1 MVALLHDNLVQFDVD
16 AVNLV
21 TASYTRRWIRGGRMN
36 DGRTGGEVKET
47 VLGLRPFAALRVT
60 MLVAAL
66 LLISLTTVPAQSLSK
81 RLDKRLDTPPFDKS
95 LWGVSVVDHG
105 GKLLYGRNE
114 RRLFTPA
121 SNAKL
126 IVTAVASALLPP
138 DFTVRTSL
146 YAAGPVIAGVL
157 RGDLVLYGRGDPAF
171 SRRCYATDTLIAGVC
186 DRDPFAP
193 LRLMADTLKARG
205 IRQVA
210 GDLVGDGSYFEAA
223 SLHPGWELFDLNW
236 WYAAPVSALAFN
248 DNSLDFVWQ
257 PGVAVGAPALISMWP
272 DLGDVAFENRTLT
285 VAPGGETDIGDR
297 FFRQPGTAQVWAE
310 GTVALDRPPRT
321 ESFAVAD
328 PNLFAAR
335 ALRQTLLDA
344 GIAVTGTTRSTT
356 DSVRYAA
363 ARSRPPLAETVSRPV
378 RDWIFP
384 ILNTSQNLFAEMLL
398 KQLGKRFGGGGSW
411 KEGLAVERRFMID
424 SMRIDSTEFHLS
436 DGSGLSSENLMSPQA
451 FTRLLR
457 YIRAHPRFATFAPG
471 LPQAGGTGN
480 LRTRFFATPLAGRV
494 RAKTGSISGVNT
506 LAGYIERPDGKPLTF
521 AIEVNHHAQP
531 TRAVLAAIDSVV
543 VEMGKGR

>member
-1 MVALLHDNLVQFDVD
+1 MVFVILN
-16 AVNLV
+16 
-21 TASYTRRWIRGGRMN
+21 
-36 DGRTGGEVKET
+36 
-47 VLGLRPFAALRVT
+47 
-60 MLVAAL
+60 LVAAVRGVATL
-66 LLISLTTVPAQSLSK
+66 VLALAAFVPAAHSSALAAQSLTK
-81 RLDKRLDTPPFDKS
+81 RIDKRLDAPPFDKS
-95 LWGVSVVDHG
+95 LWGVSVVDHS
-105 GKLLYGRNE
+105 GKVLYGRNE

-126 IVTAVASALLPP
+126 VVTAVAAALLPP

-146 YAAGPVIAGVL
+146 YAAGPVVAGVL

-171 SRRCYATDTLIAGVC
+171 SRRCYATDSTISGVC
-186 DRDPFAP
+186 DRDPFAR

-205 IRQVA
+205 VRQVE

-272 DLGDVAFENRTLT
+272 DLGDVAFENRTVT
-285 VAPGGETDIGDR
+285 VAPGGPTDIGDR
-297 FFRQPGTAQVWAE
+297 FFRHPGTVHVWAE

-335 ALRQTLLDA
+335 ALRQALAEA
-344 GIAVTGTTRSTT
+344 GVAVTGTTRSTT
-356 DSVRYAA
+356 DSAIYSA
-363 ARSRPPLAETVSRPV
+363 ARARPPLAEAVSRPV

-398 KQLGKRFGGGGSW
+398 KQLGRRFGAGGSW
-411 KEGLAVERRFMID
+411 KEGLAVERRFLID
-424 SMRIDSTEFHLS
+424 SVKIDSTEFHLS
-436 DGSGLSSENLMSPQA
+436 DGSGLSSENLISPQA

-471 LPQAGGTGN
+471 LPHAGGTGN
-480 LRTRFFATPLAGRV
+480 LKTRFVGTPLDRRV
-494 RAKTGSISGVNT
+494 RGKTGSIAGVNT
-506 LAGYIERPDGKPLTF
+506 LSGYIERPDGKPLTF
-521 AIEVNHHAQP
+521 SIEVNHHAQP
-531 TRAVLAAIDSVV
+531 TRVVLAAIDSVV
-543 VEMGKGR
+543 VEMDRGR